1 MPTKHCSVNPALD
14 RGKTSLT
21 LSCIGAGRAGKTLCR
36 LFAEQQ
42 SELEISIEQIINRS
56 RASAAEAVA
65 FIGQGRAEEDFENLS
80 PANIWLIATPDD
92 AISAV
97 SENLAASGVLRK
109 GDIVFHC
116 SGSLSSEILSIASD
130 AAYRASVHPIHS
142 FANPQNSMHD
152 FSGSACAIEGDQQA
166 SAILTELF
174 TGIGGNCFAL
184 DADKKALYHAA
195 TVMASNNLVSL
206 LSLSQQLLEAAGVQ
220 TKGGDNILQSLAKNS
235 LNNYFN
241 SDGVGALTGPIS
253 RGDHKTIEAHLESL
267 KAHPDWQR
275 VYASLGEIAVGLAAQ
290 QGYTSSK
297 QLDTISNLL
306 NPVNKKHKLSKY

>member
-1 MPTKHCSVNPALD
+1 MPFLRSVKASLD
-14 RGKTSLT
+14 LACCAKVIWFFTAVVLSVQKFYQSLLT
-21 LSCIGAGRAGKTLCR
+21 L
-36 LFAEQQ
+36 
-42 SELEISIEQIINRS
+42 
-56 RASAAEAVA
+56 
-65 FIGQGRAEEDFENLS
+65 
-80 PANIWLIATPDD
+80 PIAP
-92 AISAV
+92 
-97 SENLAASGVLRK
+97 
-109 GDIVFHC
+109 
-116 SGSLSSEILSIASD
+116 
-130 AAYRASVHPIHS
+130 SVHPIHS
-142 FANPQNSMHD
+142 FANPQNSVHD

-220 TKGGDNILQSLAKNS
+220 TEGGDNILQSLAKNS

-267 KAHPDWQR
+267 KAYPDWQR
-275 VYASLGEIAVGLAAQ
+275 VYASLGEIAIGLAAQ

-306 NPVNKKHKLSKY
+306 NPVNKSTN